1 MIALPARI
9 IAWPS
14 WANNMQYFYSGQ
26 IRNYRLQIIR
36 AFSNFYIKY
45 GTGELV
51 RVPCRYGDPS
61 RIAENVVR
69 GGSENKVLSCPF
81 ITCHISSI
89 NMNSTRRQDP
99 TFVDTVQVNER
110 LYDEETQR
118 YGNDI
123 GNRYTVQR
131 YMPVPYDITVT
142 VDVWTNNLDQKEQ
155 LAEQLLVLYNP
166 SITIQTSVNA
176 LDWSILSYIEMQDSI
191 TWTSRSIPQG
201 TDNPIDV
208 MTMTFKVPVWINP
221 PAKVKRQAIIHEII
235 TDIVDVTGA
244 QNVRDVNWESAEF
257 LTRIFTEPGDHGI
270 NIISENG
277 QTKLQLATAA
287 GQLTDPDRNATVV
300 WGTTNP
306 DLTVGDQ
313 FTWNGHN
320 CEVTSNIVAVATES
334 FNSQTPNGYTCMLF
348 NGNQPQFI
356 NYTNLD
362 MTFSEVTPGVLSTLG
377 LPAIYPG
384 GNFAW
389 WRLLQAYGNFKSYS
403 QYNTSGSKLKVRL
416 TDDVSPSGP
425 GVVGYLDYDVNN
437 QNQMIWR
444 IDQTTLPGTQ
454 IANIDAVINPEKTGP
469 DSGLPEAA
477 TGHRYLLTADMA
489 QDNLIWGTLAA
500 TADTIVEYD
509 GAEWFVAWDPASNQ
523 DVTYWV
529 YNEYSNKYLLWQ
541 NNQWQNFMS
550 GLYRPGQWS
559 LSI

>member
-1 MIALPARI
+1 
-9 IAWPS
+9 
-14 WANNMQYFYSGQ
+14 MQYFYSGQ

-36 AFSNFYIKY
+36 AFSNFYIQY

-81 ITCHISSI
+81 ITCYISGITMS
-89 NMNSTRRQDP
+89 STRRQDP

-110 LYDEETQR
+110 NYDAETQK

-131 YMPVPYDITVT
+131 YMPVPYDITVQ
-142 VDVWTNNLDQKEQ
+142 VDIWTNNLDQKEQ
-155 LAEQLLVLYNP
+155 LAEQILVLYNP
-166 SITIQTSVNA
+166 SVEIQTSVNP
-176 LDWSILSYIEMQDSI
+176 LDWSVLSLLEMQDNI

-235 TDIVDVTGA
+235 TDIVDVTGS
-244 QNVRDVNWESAEF
+244 QDVHNVNWESVEF

-277 QTKLQLATAA
+277 QLKLQLTTAA
-287 GQLTDPDRNATVV
+287 GALRDPDQNATVL
-300 WGTTNP
+300 WGTANP
-306 DLTVGDQ
+306 VLTDGDQ
-313 FTWNGHN
+313 FTWNGHE
-320 CEVTSNIVAVATES
+320 CIVTSSNVAVATAG
-334 FNSQTPNGYTCMLF
+334 FNIQTPNGYTCMLF
-348 NGNQPQFI
+348 NGNQPQFV
-356 NYTNLD
+356 NYTNLN
-362 MTFSEVTPGVLSTLG
+362 MTFTEITPGVLSSLG
-377 LPAIYPG
+377 LPTSYPG

-403 QYNTSGSKLKVRL
+403 QYNTAGSKLKVRL
-416 TDDVSPSGP
+416 SDDVSPSGV

-444 IDQTTLPGTQ
+444 IDTVSIPGMQ
-454 IANIDAVINPEKTGP
+454 IANIDAVVNPEKTGP
-469 DSGLPEAA
+469 GAGLPAAA
-477 TGHRYLLTADMA
+477 TGQRYLLTADMA
-489 QDNLIWGTLAA
+489 QDNISWGTLAA
-500 TADTIVEYD
+500 PADCIVEYD
-509 GAEWFVAWDPASNQ
+509 GSAWFVAWNPAENQ
-523 DVTYWV
+523 NTTQWV
-529 YNEYSNKYLLWQ
+529 FNEYSSKYLQWS
-541 NNQWQNFMS
+541 NNQWQNFLS